1 MYRQVVILLS
11 FLFCTTLNA
20 HEMTPAY
27 PTLKLSYIDDV
38 YVAKMKMFNRRKDVE
53 YYEIQVFT
61 KDWKSLPFAST
72 SKIINV
78 GFNKRKLFEVY
89 IHSRDIDKATY
100 ICTESKVFKNTEQ
113 VTLVSSKICSK
124 IKQDE

>member
-27 PTLKLSYIDDV
+27 PTLKQSYVDGV
-38 YVAKMKMFNRRKDVE
+38 YVTKMKLFNRRKEIE
-53 YYEIQVFT
+53 YYSIQVYT
-61 KDWKSLPFAST
+61 NDWKPLPFAST

-89 IHSRDIDKATY
+89 IRLRDIDKATY
-100 ICTESKVFKNTEQ
+100 ICTESKLFKNTEQ

-124 IKQDE
+124 IKQD

>member
-1 MYRQVVILLS
+1 MYRQVIILLS
-11 FLFCTTLNA
+11 VFFCTTLNA

-27 PTLKLSYIDDV
+27 PTLKQSYVDGV
-38 YVAKMKMFNRRKDVE
+38 YVTKMKLFNRRKEIE
-53 YYEIQVFT
+53 YYSIQVYT
-61 KDWKSLPFAST
+61 NDWKPLPFAST

-89 IHSRDIDKATY
+89 IRSRDIDKATY
-100 ICTESKVFKNTEQ
+100 ICTESKLFKNTEQ

-124 IKQDE
+124 IKQD

>member
-1 MYRQVVILLS
+1 MYRQVIILLS
-11 FLFCTTLNA
+11 VFFCTTLNA

-27 PTLKLSYIDDV
+27 PTLKQSYVDGV
-38 YVAKMKMFNRRKDVE
+38 YVTKMKLFNRRKEIE
-53 YYEIQVFT
+53 YYSIQVYT
-61 KDWKSLPFAST
+61 NDWKPLPFAST

-89 IHSRDIDKATY
+89 IRLRDIDKATY
-100 ICTESKVFKNTEQ
+100 ICTESKLFKNTEQ

-124 IKQDE
+124 IKQD